1 MAEQTQ
7 QVQEKLASIAPGGDG
22 TVQFL
27 TFSVEG
33 NEYGVD
39 IMSVREIKG
48 WTESTRI
55 PNSPEFMRGVMN
67 LRGVVI
73 PIFDLRT
80 RFNMG
85 VTKADAKNVV
95 IVISIESRTIGILV
109 DAVSDILT
117 VDAGEVKASPAGTTD
132 MEIDKAY
139 ISGLIS
145 VDNKMVVIL
154 NVENLFSEKSL
165 MLADNASVSTKQ
177 TAI

>member
-1 MAEQTQ
+1 MTEAVQ
-7 QVQEKLASIAPGGDG
+7 QVQEKKAEAKQGGQ
-22 TVQFL
+22 TIQFL

-48 WTESTRI
+48 WTEATRI
-55 PNSPEFMRGVMN
+55 PNSPDFMRGVMN

-85 VTKADAKNVV
+85 STQAEAKNVV
-95 IVISIESRTIGILV
+95 IVISIGERTIGVLV

-117 VDAGEVKASPAGTTD
+117 VDSSQVKSSPTGTTD

-145 VDNKMVVIL
+145 VENKMVVIL
-154 NVENLFSEKSL
+154 NVEYLFSEKSL
-165 MLADNASVSTKQ
+165 LLAETASGNGPYF
-177 TAI
+177 